1 MNEDILSILE
11 YKMPTFS
18 KGQKRLAV
26 LIRESYDK
34 AAFMTASCMGK
45 NAGVSESTVVR
56 FAMELGYEGYPQMQ
70 KAMQEMVLNRL
81 TSVQRM
87 GFANDRI
94 GHQDV
99 VSSVLQSDA
108 EKIRQTGDTVDRDS
122 FQKSV
127 KTILCAKNIYILGV
141 RSASA
146 LANFLGYYLN
156 YMFDQVHTITSSSSG
171 EVIEQLINIQAGDVV
186 IAFSFPRYSTATLE
200 GVAHCRSVG
209 AAVIGITN
217 SLVSPL
223 AEYCDIVLVA
233 KSDMVSVV
241 DSLVAPLSLINALIV
256 SLASAKEEVLR
267 SKFERLESIWQSH
280 HIYEKRD
287 DSL

>member
-1 MNEDILSILE
+1 MNEDILSLLE

-18 KGQKRLAV
+18 KGQKRLAA

-45 NAGVSESTVVR
+45 QAGVSESTVVR
-56 FAMELGYEGYPQMQ
+56 FAMELGYDGYPQMQ

-94 GHQDV
+94 GSQDV

-108 EKIRQTGDTVDRDS
+108 EKIRQTSDTIDRES
-122 FQKSV
+122 FQKSI
-127 KTILCAKNIYILGV
+127 KAILNAQNIYILGV
-141 RSASA
+141 RSASV
-146 LANFLGYYLN
+146 LASFLGYYLN
-156 YMFDQVHTITSSSSG
+156 YMFDRVHTISSSSSG
-171 EVIEQLINIQAGDVV
+171 EVIEQLINVQAGDIV

-200 GVAHCRSVG
+200 GVAHCHSVG
-209 AAVIGITN
+209 ATVIGITN

-223 AEYCDIVLVA
+223 ADHCDYVLVA

-241 DSLVAPLSLINALIV
+241 DSLVAPLSLINTLIV
-256 SLASAKEEVLR
+256 ALASAKEDVLR
-267 SKFERLESIWQSH
+267 STFERLEGVWQSH
-280 HIYEKRD
+280 HIYEKKD
-287 DSL
+287 DSI